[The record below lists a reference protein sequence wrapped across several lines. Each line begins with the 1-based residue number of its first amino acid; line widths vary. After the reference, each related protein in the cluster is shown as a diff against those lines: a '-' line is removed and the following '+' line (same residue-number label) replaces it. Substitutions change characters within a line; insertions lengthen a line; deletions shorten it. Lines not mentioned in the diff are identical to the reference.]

1 MKPKQDAVKQFFCPV
16 DGFQQMISGKYKLRV
31 LWHLRDGPLRYGEIK
46 KKLNSTEGLAP
57 VTARVLSRE
66 LKALAGFSLI
76 ERTDF
81 ETLPRKVVY
90 GLSQL
95 GQELVPVITA
105 MHDFG
110 VAHLLREDV
119 LLKAQ
124 KNRT

>member
-1 MKPKQDAVKQFFCPV
+1 MKSQQFYCPV

-31 LWHLRDGPLRYGEIK
+31 LWHLRDGPLRYGELK
-46 KKLNSTEGLAP
+46 KKLNSTEGLSA

-66 LKALAGFSLI
+66 LKALVNFDLL

-81 ETLPRKVVY
+81 ETVPRKVVY
-90 GLSQL
+90 GLSSL
-95 GQELVPVITA
+95 GQSLVPIITA

-119 LLKAQ
+119 LQKAQ
-124 KNRT
+124 ENR